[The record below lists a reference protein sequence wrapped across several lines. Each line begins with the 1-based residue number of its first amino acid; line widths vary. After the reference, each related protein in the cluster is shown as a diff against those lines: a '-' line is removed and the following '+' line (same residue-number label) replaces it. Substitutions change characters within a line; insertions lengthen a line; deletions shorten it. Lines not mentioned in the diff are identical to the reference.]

1 MKMNSTCIRH
11 DTDAGDAPLGQTLRR
26 ELDKVNAQTDLLR
39 TVFWWYILPLMT
51 GGCSSC

>member
-26 ELDKVNAQTDLLR
+26 ELDKVNAQPGS
-39 TVFWWYILPLMT
+39 ILPNSLWRQR
-51 GGCSSC
+51 

>member
-1 MKMNSTCIRH
+1 MKMNSTRIRH

-39 TVFWWYILPLMT
+39 TVFWWYILPLMM